1 VSRVRGG
8 VAVVALCLLVACG
21 GNSAD
26 DGQRIDV
33 GMQDFTLHPSAT
45 TASPGKITL
54 HLLNRGPSTHE
65 INVDRTDLAED
76 KLPLRLDGL
85 SVEEDSPELSRI
97 DSIEIVEAG
106 DRATLHLDLPP
117 GHYVLYCNL
126 EGHYLGHMY
135 STLDVG

>member
-1 VSRVRGG
+1 MSRVGGG
-8 VAVVALCLLVACG
+8 VAVVALCLVVACG
-21 GNSAD
+21 GSSGD
-26 DGQRIDV
+26 DGQGIDV
-33 GMQDFTLHPSAT
+33 GMQDFTLHPSAK
-45 TASPGKITL
+45 TAQPGKITL

-76 KLPLRLDGL
+76 DLPLRPDGL
-85 SVEEDSPELSRI
+85 SVAEDSPELSRI

-106 DRATLHLDLPP
+106 DRATLHLDLAP

-135 STLDVG
+135 TTLDVG